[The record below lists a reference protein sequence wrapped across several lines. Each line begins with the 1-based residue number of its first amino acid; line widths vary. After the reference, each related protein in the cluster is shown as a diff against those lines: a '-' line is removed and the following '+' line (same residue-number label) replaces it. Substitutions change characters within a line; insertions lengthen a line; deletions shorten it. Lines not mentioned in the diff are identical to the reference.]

1 MNPKI
6 VSCLYFSCILQF
18 NIKNEYTSIIFTQ
31 VLLLVVLIAFVCGA
45 PQEKR
50 GRYFEKA
57 ESGDY
62 RYGYGTRNGDNVE
75 QEATI
80 KLGPV
85 LEDGTQNMI
94 PVVRGSYSFVDNFGN
109 FI

>member
-6 VSCLYFSCILQF
+6 
-18 NIKNEYTSIIFTQ
+18 

-94 PVVRGSYSFVDNFGN
+94 PVVRGSYSFVDNFGKKHEVRYEADEN
-109 FI
+109 GFRVLE